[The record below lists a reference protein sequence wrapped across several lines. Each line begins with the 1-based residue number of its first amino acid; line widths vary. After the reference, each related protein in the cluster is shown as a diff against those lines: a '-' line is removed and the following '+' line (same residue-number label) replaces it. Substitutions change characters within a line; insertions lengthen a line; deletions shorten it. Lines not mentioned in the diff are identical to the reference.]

1 MIAFREVDDADPA
14 LAFSPLVR
22 GIEKT
27 FAWIGEHGGIPLT
40 PSKAFKRVFVHWAAA
55 EFDWPGH
62 TEADLFAVNK
72 VLNEPDFAPLMV
84 LHDLMIA
91 MKLGRH
97 YKGEFRL
104 TKAGQALVGHP
115 GRIFGTVVPFLPVP
129 DQPRQ
134 HVALRRRADPGQLG
148 RVPERAERRDR
159 GRRHRRPPPPR
170 ALRRA
175 RDGPVPRYDEVMGQL
190 YIQVLRPLCW
200 AGLLQQERGT
210 ASYRFEEAVFM
221 KTPLWRAALR
231 LETDG
236 MVGEMQRGTN

>member
-1 MIAFREVDDADPA
+1 MITLREMDDCDPA

-22 GIEKT
+22 GVEKT

-104 TKAGQALVGHP
+104 TKAGQALAGHP
-115 GRIFGTVVPFLPVP
+115 GRVFGTVVPFFLFRINHASMSRF
-129 DQPRQ
+129 DD
-134 HVALRRRADPGQLG
+134 ALNRSRNSRASRFRRSTGSFSIAAKRALTAASIASAFRACSAATLSASSFALWIRAD
-148 RVPERAERRDR
+148 R
-159 GRRHRRPPPPR
+159 
-170 ALRRA
+170 
-175 RDGPVPRYDEVMGQL
+175 
-190 YIQVLRPLCW
+190 
-200 AGLLQQERGT
+200 
-210 ASYRFEEAVFM
+210 S
-221 KTPLWRAALR
+221 RAAASSKAGR
-231 LETDG
+231 SI
-236 MVGEMQRGTN
+236 

>member
-40 PSKAFKRVFVHWAAA
+40 PSKAFKRVFVHWAAS

-91 MKLGRH
+91 MKLARH
-97 YKGEFRL
+97 YKGQFRL

-115 GRIFGTVVPFLPVP
+115 GRIFNTVVPFFLFHVDHAASSRFDDEPVLGNW
-129 DQPRQ
+129 DIFLN
-134 HVALRRRADPGQLG
+134 VLNVETEDGATGADLRRVFYGEPEPGFDAMMSGLF
-148 RVPERAERRDR
+148 V
-159 GRRHRRPPPPR
+159 
-170 ALRRA
+170 
-175 RDGPVPRYDEVMGQL
+175 
-190 YIQVLRPLCW
+190 QVLRPLSW
-200 AGLLQQERGT
+200 AGLLEKQDG
-210 ASYRFEEAVFM
+210 ASRYRSEDALFV
-221 KTPLWRAALR
+221 KTPLWRSALR
-231 LETDG
+231 LDNDAEVTPAT
-236 MVGEMQRGTN
+236 RH